1 MNRYGVLSWFLERI
15 KKISMNLHQC
25 CGRIRSALEKTDV
38 ERDIKLFAYKYG
50 YKSKSRNSKNPSSNL
65 FLYLC
70 HLTMLNLG
78 SMSRDN
84 YPGEQ
89 LPPPSTSLPPLPTAL
104 PPLPPII
111 PPSTSPTDSVPVPRA
126 YSDTMITRQASDT
139 QRPNQR
145 SVSLASFKD
154 DLPHQSPVNDNN
166 RIGDQDTMSSA
177 FQEVESM
184 LEDVSSGFDSLS
196 LSYKKRHSDHH
207 SSSEINYQHAN
218 DSSIFTQRSKSPSSS
233 STSSRR
239 KTDNNLRFKPIPNPE
254 YYTGRNSVPTI
265 PNNYNNTASTV
276 SNLNVH
282 NCNNVINNSNSN
294 DHKEE
299 ESESE
304 DEFPPLA
311 RRKPRE
317 EKWMI
322 SSVRRPQ
329 QLPVLSQNA
338 QIYRRS

>member
-1 MNRYGVLSWFLERI
+1 MERI